1 MGVPVHISIEEVK
14 QPELDA
20 RLVAENIAQQLE
32 KRVMYRR
39 AVKRVLGNATRLG
52 ALGIKIMVSGRLN
65 GAEIARSEWFREGR
79 VPLQTLRADIDYA
92 TKEAR
97 TIYGI
102 LGIKVW
108 VFKNE
113 ILK

>member
-52 ALGIKIMVSGRLN
+52 ALGYPDKCC
-65 GAEIARSEWFREGR
+65 RSFRR
-79 VPLQTLRADIDYA
+79 C
-92 TKEAR
+92 
-97 TIYGI
+97 
-102 LGIKVW
+102 
-108 VFKNE
+108 
-113 ILK
+113 